1 MRYALYTGCVAKGAC
16 RELLKST
23 YALAN
28 ALGIVLVELKN
39 VSCCGAGVITEEN
52 HELADTLNARTFA
65 VAEEMGLDI
74 LNICGTCQGV
84 MSKTKAN
91 IDSDESLKKQI
102 NKTLKETGHQYK
114 GTVKIK
120 HLLSILI
127 EDYGLDKLKQKVT
140 TPLKELKVAPFYG
153 CYLLRPFELSDFE
166 DPDNPTAIEDVV
178 EAIGATPVDY
188 SGKLKCC
195 GFPYLM
201 MKKDQS
207 LTMAGRN
214 ISSAKKEGANCMV
227 TPCPL
232 CHLNMDPYQ
241 PDSAKLLKEKL
252 DLPVLHLP
260 QLVGL
265 AVGLSPKELGLQKH
279 VVSTS
284 KITSLVGA

>member
-16 RELLKST
+16 RELLQST

-39 VSCCGAGVITEEN
+39 VSCCGAGVITEDN
-52 HELADTLNARTFA
+52 PELADTLNARTFA

-91 IDSDESLKKQI
+91 IDNDESFKKQI
-102 NKTLKETGHQYK
+102 NETLKETGHQYK

-127 EDYGLDKLKQKVT
+127 EDYGLDKLRQKVT

-166 DPDNPTAIEDVV
+166 DPDNPTAIEDVI

-207 LTMAGRN
+207 LTMAGRH

-241 PDSAKLLKEKL
+241 PDSAKLVKEKL

-265 AVGLSPKELGLQKH
+265 AVGLSPRELGLQKH
-279 VVSTS
+279 VVSTR
-284 KITSLVGA
+284 KITTLVGA